1 MLSVPVDNVLCP
13 SRGVHEGTECVRNV
27 TCHQVAENRLAQAL
41 DDIDG
46 RAYTRWHSLR
56 YDSISPAL
64 IRAMADELLDH
75 VAARTV
81 TEPGLDAAAGT
92 VAVTAAECVHGVL
105 SIMCFPDGD
114 QEIRFPLVGERISTD
129 PDDDEFGDGLIAF
142 RDVVKEA
149 PTARTWLDMFE
160 MCVISGHVWDW
171 ERVTGL
177 LLRGD
182 YAPAIRDGVPYNR
195 YTSVSDPAAM
205 DALCL
210 YLTEA
215 AGHLPR
221 DWPTVPLRKP
231 DAKERAEAARRLDE
245 VGDALSAD
253 QRLLRV
259 LLDDDQHAFEDAL
272 VARLV
277 AYRERVE
284 AEAGDPAPR
293 SLLPLGSL
301 TLACLAVQVHGWE
314 LGVRSGY
321 LPYGL
326 LGSPDAPRR
335 AAEGNRNNLGYW
347 AAK

>member
-1 MLSVPVDNVLCP
+1 M
-13 SRGVHEGTECVRNV
+13 REGTGHVRDV
-27 TCHQVAENRLAQAL
+27 TCHQVGEQRLAEAL
-41 DDIDG
+41 DDIHG
-46 RAYTRWHSLR
+46 RAYARWHSLR
-56 YDSISPAL
+56 YDSASPAR

-75 VAARTV
+75 VAARAIA
-81 TEPGLDAAAGT
+81 EPGLDDKARA

-105 SIMCFPDGD
+105 SVMCFPDGD
-114 QEIRFPLVGERISTD
+114 QKIRFPLVGEVISTD
-129 PDDDEFGDGLIAF
+129 PDDDEFGDGPITF
-142 RDVVKEA
+142 RDVVREA

-160 MCVISGHVWDW
+160 VCVVSGHVWDW

-182 YAPAIRDGVPYNR
+182 YAPAIRDGVPYNS
-195 YTSVSDPAAM
+195 YTSVSAPADLAAV

-231 DAKERAEAARRLDE
+231 DADERAEAARRLDE
-245 VGDALSAD
+245 LGDALSAD

-259 LLDDDQHAFEDAL
+259 LLDDDQDAFEEAL

-277 AYRERVE
+277 AYRESVE
-284 AEAGDPAPR
+284 ADAGDPAPR
-293 SLLPLGSL
+293 SLLPLGAL

-326 LGSPDAPRR
+326 LGSTDALRR
-335 AAEGNRNNLGYW
+335 AAEGNRNTLGLW

>member
-1 MLSVPVDNVLCP
+1 MRD
-13 SRGVHEGTECVRNV
+13 V
-27 TCHQVAENRLAQAL
+27 TCHQVGEQRLAEAL
-41 DDIDG
+41 DDIRG

-56 YDSISPAL
+56 YGSISPAL

-75 VAARTV
+75 VAARAV
-81 TEPGLDAAAGT
+81 TQPGLDAAAAT

-105 SIMCFPDGD
+105 SVMCYPNGD
-114 QEIRFPLVGERISTD
+114 QEIRLPLVGERLSTD
-129 PDDDEFGDGLIAF
+129 PDDDEFGDGPITF

-160 MCVISGHVWDW
+160 VCVVSGLVWDW

-182 YAPAIRDGVPYNR
+182 YAPAIRDGVPYNP
-195 YTSVSDPAAM
+195 YTSVSAPADLAAM

-231 DAKERAEAARRLDE
+231 DAGERAEAVRRLE
-245 VGDALSAD
+245 ELGDALSAD

-259 LLDDDQHAFEDAL
+259 LLDDDQDAFEAAL
-272 VARLV
+272 AAQLV
-277 AYRERVE
+277 AYREGVE
-284 AEAGDPAPR
+284 AGAGDPAPR
-293 SLLPLGSL
+293 SLLPLGAL

-326 LGSPDAPRR
+326 LGSTDALRR
-335 AAEGNRNNLGYW
+335 AADGNRNTLGLW

>member
-1 MLSVPVDNVLCP
+1 
-13 SRGVHEGTECVRNV
+13 
-27 TCHQVAENRLAQAL
+27 
-41 DDIDG
+41 
-46 RAYTRWHSLR
+46 
-56 YDSISPAL
+56 
-64 IRAMADELLDH
+64 
-75 VAARTV
+75 
-81 TEPGLDAAAGT
+81 
-92 VAVTAAECVHGVL
+92 
-105 SIMCFPDGD
+105 
-114 QEIRFPLVGERISTD
+114 
-129 PDDDEFGDGLIAF
+129 
-142 RDVVKEA
+142 
-149 PTARTWLDMFE
+149 MFE
-160 MCVISGHVWDW
+160 MCVVSGHVWDW

-195 YTSVSDPAAM
+195 YTSVSDPADLAAM
-205 DALCL
+205 DALCP
-210 YLTEA
+210 YLTES

-231 DAKERAEAARRLDE
+231 DAEERAEAARRLDE

-277 AYRERVE
+277 AYREIAE

-293 SLLPLGSL
+293 SLLPLGTL

-347 AAK
+347 TAK

>member
-1 MLSVPVDNVLCP
+1 
-13 SRGVHEGTECVRNV
+13 
-27 TCHQVAENRLAQAL
+27 
-41 DDIDG
+41 
-46 RAYTRWHSLR
+46 
-56 YDSISPAL
+56 
-64 IRAMADELLDH
+64 
-75 VAARTV
+75 
-81 TEPGLDAAAGT
+81 
-92 VAVTAAECVHGVL
+92 
-105 SIMCFPDGD
+105 
-114 QEIRFPLVGERISTD
+114 
-129 PDDDEFGDGLIAF
+129 
-142 RDVVKEA
+142 
-149 PTARTWLDMFE
+149 
-160 MCVISGHVWDW
+160 VWDW

-195 YTSVSDPAAM
+195 YTSVSDPGDLAAM
-205 DALCL
+205 DALCP

-231 DAKERAEAARRLDE
+231 DAGERAEAARRLDE

-277 AYRERVE
+277 VYRESVE
-284 AEAGDPAPR
+284 ADAGDPAPR
-293 SLLPLGSL
+293 SLLPLGTL
-301 TLACLAVQVHGWE
+301 ALACLAVQVHGWE

-335 AAEGNRNNLGYW
+335 AAERNRNNLGCW

>member
-1 MLSVPVDNVLCP
+1 L
-13 SRGVHEGTECVRNV
+13 
-27 TCHQVAENRLAQAL
+27 AEAL

-46 RAYTRWHSLR
+46 RAYTRWHWLR
-56 YDSISPAL
+56 YGSISPAL
-64 IRAMADELLDH
+64 IRDMADELLDH

-92 VAVTAAECVHGVL
+92 VAVTAAECVQGVL

-129 PDDDEFGDGLIAF
+129 PDDDEFGDGPITF

-160 MCVISGHVWDW
+160 MCVVSGHVWDW

-195 YTSVSDPAAM
+195 YTSVSDPADLAAM

-231 DAKERAEAARRLDE
+231 DAGERAEAARR
-245 VGDALSAD
+245 
-253 QRLLRV
+253 
-259 LLDDDQHAFEDAL
+259 LDDDQHAFEDAL

-277 AYRERVE
+277 AYRESVE
-284 AEAGDPAPR
+284 AGAGDPALR
-293 SLLPLGSL
+293 SLLPLGTL
-301 TLACLAVQVHGWE
+301 ALACLAVQVHGWE

-347 AAK
+347 AAQ

>member
-1 MLSVPVDNVLCP
+1 MRD
-13 SRGVHEGTECVRNV
+13 V
-27 TCHQVAENRLAQAL
+27 TCHQVGEQRLAEAL

-56 YDSISPAL
+56 YGSISPTL

-105 SIMCFPDGD
+105 SIMCFPNGD
-114 QEIRFPLVGERISTD
+114 QELRFPLVGERISTD
-129 PDDDEFGDGLIAF
+129 PDDDEFGDGPITF

-160 MCVISGHVWDW
+160 MCVVSGHVWDW

-182 YAPAIRDGVPYNR
+182 YAPAIRDGVPYNP
-195 YTSVSDPAAM
+195 YTSVSDPADLAAM
-205 DALCL
+205 DALCP

-231 DAKERAEAARRLDE
+231 DAGERAEAARRLDE

-277 AYRERVE
+277 AYRESVE
-284 AEAGDPAPR
+284 ADAGDPAPR
-293 SLLPLGSL
+293 SLLPLGTL
-301 TLACLAVQVHGWE
+301 ALACLAVQVHGWE

>member
-1 MLSVPVDNVLCP
+1 M
-13 SRGVHEGTECVRNV
+13 RNV
-27 TCHQVAENRLAQAL
+27 TCHQVGEKRLAEAL
-41 DDIDG
+41 DDIRG
-46 RAYTRWHSLR
+46 RAFARWHWLR
-56 YDSISPAL
+56 YGSISPAL
-64 IRAMADELLDH
+64 IRDMADELLDH

-105 SIMCFPDGD
+105 SIMCYPGGD
-114 QEIRFPLVGERISTD
+114 QELRFPLLGKRISTD
-129 PDDDEFGDGLIAF
+129 PDDDEFGDGGITF
-142 RDVVKEA
+142 QDVVKEA
-149 PTARTWLDMFE
+149 PTARTWLDTFE
-160 MCVISGHVWDW
+160 MCVVSGHVWDW

-182 YAPAIRDGVPYNR
+182 YASAIRDGVPYNK
-195 YTSVSDPAAM
+195 YTSVSDPADLAAM

-221 DWPTVPLRKP
+221 DWPKVPLRKP
-231 DAKERAEAARRLDE
+231 DAGELTEAARRLDE

-259 LLDDDQHAFEDAL
+259 LLDDDQQAFEDAL

-277 AYRERVE
+277 AYRESVE

-293 SLLPLGSL
+293 SLLPLGALS
-301 TLACLAVQVHGWE
+301 LACLAVQVHGWE

-321 LPYGL
+321 LPHGL
-326 LGSPDAPRR
+326 LGSPHALRR
-335 AAEGNRNNLGYW
+335 AAEGHRNGLGCW
-347 AAK
+347 GAE